1 MANIDLLTTQKV
13 SIQYEIAGLRDR
25 AIAFVLDFFIVLFLL
40 GFLAVGMTMLELY
53 GVYEYIFFVIL
64 IPIRVFYT
72 LFSELFF
79 NGQTIGK
86 RAIGIKIMKINGKE
100 LDFTDHFV
108 RWAFRMIDIWFSAGS
123 IAATLVSSSQN
134 GQRLGDLATGTAVI
148 KLRSSL
154 QFQLSEIL
162 NISTL
167 ENYEPVYPS
176 VNMLTEADMILIKN
190 ALTRYDRYGNKAH
203 QFALVETV
211 QHLCQVLQ
219 IRYESVLDQRIFLR
233 TLIKDYIVL
242 TR

>member
-1 MANIDLLTTQKV
+1 MANIDLITTQKV

-25 AIAFVLDFFIVLFLL
+25 AIAFVLDFFIVLFVL
-40 GFLAVGMTMLELY
+40 GFLAAGMAMLELY
-53 GVYEYIFFVIL
+53 RVYEYIFFVIL

-190 ALTRYDRYGNKAH
+190 ALTRHDRYGNKAH
-203 QFALVETV
+203 QFALIETV
-211 QHLCQVLQ
+211 QHLCQTLQ
-219 IRYESVLDQRIFLR
+219 IRYESIVDQRVFLR